1 MIEHEEEIFFSLK
14 STETKYLML
23 KRLDFVYLVLLA
35 VGSAFGQPKT
45 GDSVPGQLLVQSRL
59 GANPSAIAR
68 TLAVNGARVQKE
80 IPQIRVHVLRVPEP
94 AIERVQQ
101 ALSAS
106 GLFTFVE
113 RDHTARAVATPNDP
127 NFVYEWHLNKIQAP
141 NAWNITKGSP
151 SITIALADSGVD
163 PTHED
168 LASKL
173 VPGWSFLTGAS
184 NTADVQGHGTE
195 TAGSAAAATNNGVG
209 VAAAGWSN
217 TIMPLQVVDSTGYA
231 SYSNMASA
239 ITYAAD
245 HAVRIINLS
254 LAGSSA
260 SSTLQSAVSYA
271 WNKGTVV
278 FASAG
283 NYSTSAPYYP
293 AACTNA
299 VAVSAT
305 DANDNLS
312 SYSNYGNW
320 IELSAPGDSI
330 LTSINGGGYGYLS
343 GTSFSS
349 PIAASVAALVLS
361 VRPSLSASALVSLL
375 EQNTDDLGA
384 PGFDQYFGWGRVN
397 AYKAVLAAANI
408 AVDTMPPVVSISSPA
423 SSATLSGVISV
434 QGTATDNIGVTNIEF
449 YVDNQLVSS
458 AASSPFSFA
467 WSTAGVPNGSH
478 TLTVRAYD
486 ASSNAGQVSVTGN
499 VSNVTVVETTPP
511 VVAITSPANG
521 STVTAKSVKINVSA
535 TDNVGV
541 TQVCIYIDGI
551 LQSTMSAAPYT
562 YAWNTRRAT
571 SGTHIITTTAWDAAG
586 NAGHA
591 TPISVVK

>member
-1 MIEHEEEIFFSLK
+1 
-14 STETKYLML
+14 ML
-23 KRLDFVYLVLLA
+23 KRLGLISGILLA
-35 VGSAFGQPKT
+35 AGSAFGQPKA

-59 GANPSAIAR
+59 GANSSAVAR
-68 TLAVNGARVQKE
+68 TLAVNGAGVQKE
-80 IPQIRVHVLRVPEP
+80 ILQIRVHVLRVPEP
-94 AIERVQQ
+94 AIDRVQQ
-101 ALSAS
+101 ALAAT

-113 RDHTARAVATPNDP
+113 RDHTARVVATPNDP
-127 NFVYEWHLNKIQAP
+127 NFVSQWHLNKIQAP
-141 NAWNITKGSP
+141 NAWNITTGSP

-173 VPGWSFLTGAS
+173 VPGWSFLTGTA
-184 NTADVQGHGTE
+184 NTADVLGHGTE

-217 TIMPLQVVDSTGYA
+217 TIMPLQVADSTGYA

-245 HAVRIINLS
+245 HGVRIVNLS
-254 LAGSSA
+254 LAGSSS
-260 SSTLQSAVSYA
+260 SSTLESAVSYA

-283 NYSTSAPYYP
+283 NYSTSTPYYP

-305 DANDNLS
+305 TASDTLS
-312 SYSNYGNW
+312 SYSNYGSW
-320 IELSAPGDSI
+320 IVISAPGDSI
-330 LTSINGGGYGYLS
+330 LTPLNGGGYGYLS

-384 PGFDQYFGWGRVN
+384 PGFDPYFGWGRVN
-397 AYKAVLAAANI
+397 AYKAVLAAANMSVST
-408 AVDTMPPVVSISSPA
+408 APPVVSISSPA
-423 SSATLSGVISV
+423 SGATVSGTISV
-434 QGTATDNIGVTNIEF
+434 QGTATDNAGVTNIEF
-449 YVDNQLVSS
+449 YVDSQLVASTP
-458 AASSPFSFA
+458 SSPFSFS
-467 WSTAGVPNGSH
+467 WNTTSVPNGSH
-478 TLTVRAYD
+478 TLMMKAYD
-486 ASSNAGQVSVTGN
+486 GSPNVGQTSVMVNVGN
-499 VSNVTVVETTPP
+499 VIKVVVVDTTPP
-511 VVAITSPANG
+511 VVSITSPANG
-521 STVTAKSVKINVSA
+521 TVVNPKSVKINVSA

-541 TQVCIYIDGI
+541 TQVCLYIDGI
-551 LQSTMSAAPYT
+551 LQSTMSAAPYSYT
-562 YAWNTRRAT
+562 WNTRRAT
-571 SGTHIITTTAWDAAG
+571 SGTHILTGTAWDAAG

-591 TPISVVK
+591 TPISVIR